1 MGFQYTTLNP
11 AVREIRVLTVL
22 PGGFDESLR
31 VTIDT
36 RSLDANP
43 VYNALSYVWG
53 DAASAN
59 IPGNV
64 ISIDGSDFP
73 VTSNLLAALRY
84 LRDVLGTADPITL
97 WVDAV
102 CINQRDLD
110 ERREQVSMMRDI
122 YASAERVI
130 IWLGEEDEE
139 SEIAFNTIPVLA
151 TRKHCPG
158 DECDEDLLSMVRSC
172 SSFFNGLPTRRP
184 WFSRVWVIQELAMA
198 KQDPLVV
205 CGHKSTSWS
214 IFMKAEEFVS
224 RKVFTEIGMV
234 HRKELSHDGQI
245 PLGQIPIEEADDSP
259 ENENIEVTGKWKT
272 GVLQDLYT
280 IMRSEGGESLR
291 RLLLISRSSQ
301 ATDPRDR
308 IYGLLGLLK
317 ADPPDPPNPDH
328 LIEVD
333 YRKSTAEVYTDAM
346 AHIFAQGEGPYTLS
360 GLSPPGISAAA
371 PHITE
376 LPPTVPQPTLPSWV
390 PDFSK
395 QFGDNAP
402 HTNGTIF
409 WPPAGIGVSGPGA
422 DCNNGRRLGDKR
434 TLHVEG
440 LFVDTIEDVTVLGP
454 SFESLPSQL
463 IHIASLAEI
472 AKRRPCVLEPS
483 IRPYVEL
490 YKRKEPLW
498 RVLVSN
504 KRWNSG
510 YDPAP
515 DSYEAMY
522 RKLLSGVVTKDE
534 SEEGEYVK
542 SLKSDVGKSSFFT
555 TTSGFVGIC
564 VPDSRKGDT
573 VAILFG
579 SPVPF
584 VLRPRSDTI
593 HINGGERPTYSLIG
607 ASYVSGIMSGEMV
620 DELYCEDI
628 MDSTTFFIR

>member
-1 MGFQYTTLNP
+1 MGFQYTALNSSL
-11 AVREIRVLTVL
+11 REIRVLTIL
-22 PGGFDESLR
+22 PGSFDEPLR
-31 VTIDT
+31 VTIGT

-43 VYNALSYVWG
+43 LYNALSYVWG

-64 ISIDGSDFP
+64 INIDGSEFP

-84 LRDVLGTADPITL
+84 LRSVLGKVDPITL

-110 ERREQVSMMRDI
+110 ERKEQVSMMRDI
-122 YASAERVI
+122 YASAERVV

-139 SEIAFNTIPVLA
+139 SEIAFDAIPLLA
-151 TRKHCPG
+151 VRKHCPDDDQ
-158 DECDEDLLSMVRSC
+158 DEELLGMVRSC

-205 CGHKSTSWS
+205 CGRKFTSWS
-214 IFMKAEEFVS
+214 TFMKAEEFVS

-234 HRKELSHDGQI
+234 RRKEPSHGNQS
-245 PLGQIPIEEADDSP
+245 PLGENSIEEVADSP
-259 ENENIEVTGKWKT
+259 EEENVEVVGKWKT
-272 GVLQDLYT
+272 GVLHDLYT
-280 IMRSEGGESLR
+280 TMRSKGGESLR
-291 RLLLISRSSQ
+291 KLLFISRSSQ

-317 ADPPDPPNPDH
+317 ADPLDPPSSDH

-333 YRKSTAEVYTDAM
+333 YRKPTAEVYTDAM
-346 AHIFAQGEGPYTLS
+346 AHIFSQGDGPYTLS
-360 GLSPPGISAAA
+360 GVSPPGISAAA
-371 PHITE
+371 PHIPD
-376 LPPTVPQPTLPSWV
+376 LPSTVPQPTLPSWV

-402 HTNGTIF
+402 HTSGTIF
-409 WPPAGIGVSGPGA
+409 HPPAGIGVSGPGA
-422 DCNNGRRLGDKR
+422 DANNGRRLDDKR
-434 TLHVEG
+434 TLQIEG
-440 LFVDTIEDVTVLGP
+440 LFVDTVEEVTVLGP
-454 SFESLPSQL
+454 SFKSLTNQL
-463 IHIASLAEI
+463 VEIASLAEI
-472 AKRRPCVLEPS
+472 AKHRPCVLEPS

-504 KRWNSG
+504 KRWHSG
-510 YDPAP
+510 YEPAP
-515 DSYEAMY
+515 DSYETMY
-522 RKLLSGVVTKDE
+522 QKLLSGVAEEDD
-534 SEEGEYVK
+534 SEE
-542 SLKSDVGKSSFFT
+542 S
-555 TTSGFVGIC
+555 
-564 VPDSRKGDT
+564 
-573 VAILFG
+573 
-579 SPVPF
+579 
-584 VLRPRSDTI
+584 
-593 HINGGERPTYSLIG
+593 

>member
-1 MGFQYTTLNP
+1 MGFQYTALDSTL
-11 AVREIRVLTVL
+11 REIRVLTVL
-22 PGGFDESLR
+22 PGSFDEPIR
-31 VTIDT
+31 VTIGT
-36 RSLDANP
+36 QNLDASP
-43 VYNALSYVWG
+43 IYNALSYVWG
-53 DAASAN
+53 DAASAS

-64 ISIDGSDFP
+64 VSIDGSDFP

-84 LRDVLGTADPITL
+84 LRSVLGTVDPITL

-110 ERREQVSMMRDI
+110 ERKEQVSMMRDI

-130 IWLGEEDEE
+130 IWLGEEDED
-139 SEIAFNTIPVLA
+139 SEIAFDAIPVLA
-151 TRKHCPG
+151 ARKHCP
-158 DECDEDLLSMVRSC
+158 DDDQDKELLGMVRSC
-172 SSFFNGLPTRRP
+172 SSFFNGLPIRRP

-205 CGHKSTSWS
+205 CGRKCTSWS
-214 IFMKAEEFVS
+214 TFMKAEEFVS

-234 HRKELSHDGQI
+234 RRKEPSPPGQI
-245 PLGQIPIEEADDSP
+245 SVEEVNDSP
-259 ENENIEVTGKWKT
+259 EEENIEVVGKWKT
-272 GVLQDLYT
+272 GVLHDLYT
-280 IMRSEGGESLR
+280 TMRCKGGESLR
-291 RLLLISRSSQ
+291 RLLFISRSSQ

-308 IYGLLGLLK
+308 VYGLLGLLK
-317 ADPPDPPNPDH
+317 ADLLDPPSPDH
-328 LIEVD
+328 LIEVN
-333 YRKSTAEVYTDAM
+333 YRKPTAEVYTDAM
-346 AHIFAQGEGPYTLS
+346 AHIFSQGDGPYTLS
-360 GLSPPGISAAA
+360 GVSPPGISAAA
-371 PHITE
+371 PHIPD
-376 LPPTVPQPTLPSWV
+376 LPSTVPQPNLPSWV

-402 HTNGTIF
+402 HTSGTIF
-409 WPPAGIGVSGPGA
+409 HPPAGIGVSGPGA
-422 DCNNGRRLGDKR
+422 DANNGRRLGDKR
-434 TLHVEG
+434 TLQVEG

-454 SFESLPSQL
+454 SFKSLPNQL
-463 IHIASLAEI
+463 VEIASFAEK
-472 AKRRPCVLEPS
+472 AKQRPCVLEPS

-504 KRWNSG
+504 KRWHSG
-510 YDPAP
+510 YEPAP
-515 DSYEAMY
+515 DSYETMY
-522 RKLLSGVVTKDE
+522 QKILSGVAEEDD
-534 SEEGEYVK
+534 SEASEYIQ

-555 TTSGFVGIC
+555 TTNGFVGIC
-564 VPDSRKGDT
+564 VPDSRKGDII
-573 VAILFG
+573 AILFG

-593 HINGGERPTYSLIG
+593 HVHDGERPTYSLIG